1 MAGEGKAVPV
11 CVSLRAKG
19 TAVAPRTGTQA
30 VHTEGGESP
39 DRDRGFHPEAGCS
52 TVGAPSSVW
61 VGGAAPQG
69 TSVLL
74 GTPDLCLWL
83 YSSLQA
89 LLAPFYRI
97 PWPIPS

>member
-11 CVSLRAKG
+11 CVPVSQRDHCG
-19 TAVAPRTGTQA
+19 PEDGHPGCPYRGRDW
-30 VHTEGGESP
+30 
-39 DRDRGFHPEAGCS
+39 DRDQGFHPEAGRS
-52 TVGAPSSVW
+52 TVRAPSSVW

-83 YSSLQA
+83 YSNLQA

-97 PWPIPS
+97 PRPIPS